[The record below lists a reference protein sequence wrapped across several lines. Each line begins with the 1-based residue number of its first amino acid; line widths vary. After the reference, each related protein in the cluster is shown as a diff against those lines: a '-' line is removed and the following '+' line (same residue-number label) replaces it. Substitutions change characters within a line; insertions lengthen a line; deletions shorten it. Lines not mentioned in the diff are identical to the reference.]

1 MIRCKQQTFEHS
13 LSNKDRLRKIDKQW
27 EKQKQL
33 NKINYTFLL
42 MNQSTQFVIKL
53 SHVAWEKKVKCV

>member
-1 MIRCKQQTFEHS
+1 
-13 LSNKDRLRKIDKQW
+13 
-27 EKQKQL
+27 
-33 NKINYTFLL
+33 